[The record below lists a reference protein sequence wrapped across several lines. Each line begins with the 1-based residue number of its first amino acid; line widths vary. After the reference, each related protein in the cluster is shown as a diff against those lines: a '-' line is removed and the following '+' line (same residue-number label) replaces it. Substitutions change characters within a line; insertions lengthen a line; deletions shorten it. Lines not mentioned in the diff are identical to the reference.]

1 MLDGEHSY
9 HGVDNNA
16 GKASAQP
23 ELARIEET
31 KFLVAVPQIPVI
43 VIDFFVS
50 KCFLVAL
57 ELGDWNPAFQN
68 LVWVPM
74 HPVERRCDVSTNE
87 ALDDWTTWMLGDE
100 FLDVIPVAIDRDDGV
115 LAVELFVVFRD
126 FGQGVSDVFEIRDV
140 ILYRLSVFGILDI
153 VKLMNIVPVKQ

>member
-1 MLDGEHSY
+1 
-9 HGVDNNA
+9 
-16 GKASAQP
+16 
-23 ELARIEET
+23 
-31 KFLVAVPQIPVI
+31 
-43 VIDFFVS
+43 
-50 KCFLVAL
+50 
-57 ELGDWNPAFQN
+57 
-68 LVWVPM
+68 
-74 HPVERRCDVSTNE
+74 
-87 ALDDWTTWMLGDE
+87 MLGDE

>member
-23 ELARIEET
+23 ELARVEET

-87 ALDDWTTWMLGDE
+87 ALDDGTAWMLGDE
-100 FLDVIPVAIDRDDGV
+100 FLDVIPVAIHRDDGV

-140 ILYRLSVFGILDI
+140 ILNRLSVFGILDI
-153 VKLMNIVPVKQ
+153 VKLMNIVPVEQ